1 MNAPRASGSHRARS
15 IPRSAPHYSDNQ
27 SCFINTKTPMHG
39 IPSIGAFILH
49 FPAFD
54 RLSVKKL
61 PFLPIFLSHTQSIVY
76 QLLAITQ
83 NILL

>member
-1 MNAPRASGSHRARS
+1 
-15 IPRSAPHYSDNQ
+15 
-27 SCFINTKTPMHG
+27 MHG
-39 IPSIGAFILH
+39 IPSIGAFIHH

-61 PFLPIFLSHTQSIVY
+61 PFLPIFLLYIQNIEY
-76 QLLAITQ
+76 QLFTITK